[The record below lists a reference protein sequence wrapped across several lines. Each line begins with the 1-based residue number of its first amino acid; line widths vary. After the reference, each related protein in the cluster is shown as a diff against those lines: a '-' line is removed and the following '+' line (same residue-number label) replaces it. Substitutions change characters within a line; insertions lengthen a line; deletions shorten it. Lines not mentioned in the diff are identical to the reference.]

1 MKEIIFEKN
10 LKAME
15 KWYPDFADMIRN
27 EKYDMDDTKV
37 RVEQS
42 WDGEKIFRIETGER
56 RLYLGGKRNAAEPVE
71 MVGRYS
77 QIRSG
82 IFVRYWQRSIFEVS
96 HTSFAKGSKRC
107 SVRTLYGCL
116 FNRFERN

>member
-56 RLYLGGKRNAAEPVE
+56 RLYLGGKRNAAD
-71 MVGRYS
+71 R
-77 QIRSG
+77 
-82 IFVRYWQRSIFEVS
+82 
-96 HTSFAKGSKRC
+96 K
-107 SVRTLYGCL
+107 SVV
-116 FNRFERN
+116 